1 MAQLV
6 PNLSYESRSSLFPP
20 YHQTFCR
27 VHRESPSDP
36 SLCFIAFSFQFVPL
50 HATYLA
56 FQRVRAYFTH
66 ALSSRFRVRERDYGC
81 DVVRVDHQCDQF
93 FQLMLNDA
101 PPRSSRS
108 LKLLRPFSPQR
119 L

>member
-6 PNLSYESRSSLFPP
+6 ANLSYESRSSLFLPN
-20 YHQTFCR
+20 HQTFCR

-36 SLCFIAFSFQFVPL
+36 SLCLIAFSFQYVPL

-56 FQRVRAYFTH
+56 FQRVRAYSTH
-66 ALSSRFRVRERDYGC
+66 ALSSRFCVRVRDYGC
-81 DVVRVDHQCDQF
+81 DVFRGDHQCDQF
-93 FQLMLNDA
+93 FQLKLNDA
-101 PPRSSRS
+101 PPRL